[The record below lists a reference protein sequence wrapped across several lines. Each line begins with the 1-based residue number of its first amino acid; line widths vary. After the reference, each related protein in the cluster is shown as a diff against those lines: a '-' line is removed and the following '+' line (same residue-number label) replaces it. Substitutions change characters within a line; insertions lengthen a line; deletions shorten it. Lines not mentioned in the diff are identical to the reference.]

1 MVGAKDIKIVF
12 SLEFRAG
19 TRPQDL
25 WPFLI
30 SETGNPAKPGQ
41 PGQLKVNWTH
51 MERPPVPFRCLT
63 RTSRSMYFGRTN
75 LRRAAGWRPH
85 EL

>member
-1 MVGAKDIKIVF
+1 MVGAKVIKIVF

-25 WPFLI
+25 WPFLF
-30 SETGNPAKPGQ
+30 SETGNPASP
-41 PGQLKVNWTH
+41 VNWTH

-63 RTSRSMYFGRTN
+63 RTSRSMYFGPTN
-75 LRRAAGWRPH
+75 LRRVAGWRPH

>member
-1 MVGAKDIKIVF
+1 MVGAKVIKIVF

-30 SETGNPAKPGQ
+30 SETGNPASP
-41 PGQLKVNWTH
+41 VNWTH

-75 LRRAAGWRPH
+75 LRRAAGWRPR

>member
-1 MVGAKDIKIVF
+1 MVGAKVIKIVF

-19 TRPQDL
+19 TRPQDF

-30 SETGNPAKPGQ
+30 SETGNPASP
-41 PGQLKVNWTH
+41 VNWTH
-51 MERPPVPFRCLT
+51 MERPPVPFRCFT
-63 RTSRSMYFGRTN
+63 RTSRSMYFERTN

>member
-1 MVGAKDIKIVF
+1 MVGAKVIKIVF
-12 SLEFRAG
+12 SLEFRAD

-25 WPFLI
+25 WTFLI
-30 SETGNPAKPGQ
+30 SETGNPASP
-41 PGQLKVNWTH
+41 VNWTH